1 MRVLAFVSLALAG
14 CASSQAP
21 SGLFE
26 PGQSDSGI
34 GIAKVE
40 ERLRSVAHPSP
51 VAVAV
56 GVTTD
61 GLVGVEVPAGT
72 PWRRPG
78 VVSSLPE
85 VTVSGVVV
93 GTAAGKAFALDGK
106 TGKELFTVAAEEQL
120 LRGAADDGRFTVLSL
135 GKEGSDATR
144 LVAVERGGAVV
155 LDLDTDFALGRPA
168 VVGGVAFVPWRG
180 QYVSAIDLEQGQEIG
195 RALLRDLVTYALDLD
210 GTLWFGERGFVRFDD
225 KIRFAQ
231 SFQGTRFEWKPR
243 ELPGKPVWLG
253 SGHEVSRID
262 RSALPKI
269 RVYAAPNG
277 KEPGTLAG
285 GTYAASYFRVVY
297 GFGQKDGKL
306 LWTDALS
313 ADVLGGGA
321 AASGFVFCDANG
333 TVHAYDPAGRSLAPT
348 PLGAK
353 LVACRVGASGFSI
366 SGAKDRGPLASQIEK
381 TVGAVDSTMAAAEG
395 LLIDELGKLE
405 DPAVTRILIG
415 FAESSRLPPAQR
427 DAATTLLA
435 GRRSGAD
442 DMLAALARH
451 YDFISDE
458 QAPPVGPLADALA
471 AMGEKRAAPLLA
483 RHLQDP
489 ATSLPDVARA
499 AKALEVLASTA
510 ELPALKTFF
519 ALYRATADE
528 PELFDAVLSVA
539 RALVRIGGAE
549 GRAQV
554 ERAANDSMTVPQV
567 VKGLTP
573 ILSGKG

>member
-1 MRVLAFVSLALAG
+1 MRTLALVSFLLAG
-14 CASSQAP
+14 CASAP
-21 SGLFE
+21 APHGLFE
-26 PGQSDSGI
+26 PGQSDSGT

-40 ERLRSVAHPSP
+40 ERLRSTAHASP

-56 GVTTD
+56 GVTAD
-61 GLVGVEVPAGT
+61 GLVGATVPGGK

-93 GTAAGKAFALDGK
+93 GTAGGAAFGLDGK
-106 TGKELFTVAAEEQL
+106 AGTRLFEFGADGYL

-135 GKEGSDATR
+135 GKEASDASR
-144 LVAVERGGAVV
+144 LVAIERGGAVV
-155 LDLDTDFALGRPA
+155 LDLETEFALGRPA

-180 QYVSAIDLEQGQEIG
+180 QYVSAIDLERGQEIG
-195 RALLRDLVTYALDLD
+195 RALLRELVTYALDLD
-210 GTLWFGERGFVRFDD
+210 GALWFGERGFARFDE
-225 KIRFAQ
+225 KIRYAQ
-231 SFQGTRFEWKPR
+231 SFQATRFQWKPR

-253 SGHEVSRID
+253 SGHEPSRVD
-262 RSALPKI
+262 RTALAKI
-269 RVYAAPNG
+269 RVYAAPSA
-277 KEPGTLAG
+277 KDPGALASG
-285 GTYAASYFRVVY
+285 AYAATYFRVVY

-306 LWTDALS
+306 LWTDALP
-313 ADVLGGGA
+313 ADVLGGAA
-321 AASGFVFCDANG
+321 AASGFLFCDANG
-333 TVHAYDPAGRSLAPT
+333 SVHAYDPAGRAAAPT
-348 PLGAK
+348 ALGQK
-353 LVACRVGASGFSI
+353 LVACRVGASGLTVS
-366 SGAKDRGPLASQIEK
+366 SGEARGSLAAQIEK
-381 TVGAVDSTMAAAEG
+381 TVGSVDSTMAAAEG

-405 DPAVTRILIG
+405 DPAVTRILIA

-427 DAATTLLA
+427 EAATTLLA

-489 ATSLPDVARA
+489 ATSLEDVARA
-499 AKALEVLASTA
+499 AKALEVLASA
-510 ELPALKTFF
+510 EELPALRTFF

-528 PELFDAVLSVA
+528 PELFGAVLSVA
-539 RALVRIGGAE
+539 RALVRLGGGE
-549 GRAQV
+549 GRGIV
-554 ERAANDSMTVPQV
+554 ERASNDPMTVPEV
-567 VKGLTP
+567 AKELP
-573 ILSGKG
+573 KLLSGKG

>member
-1 MRVLAFVSLALAG
+1 MRTLALSLFFVG
-14 CASSQAP
+14 CASAPSP

-40 ERLRSVAHPSP
+40 ERLRGVAHAAP

-56 GVTTD
+56 GVTAD
-61 GLVGVEVPAGT
+61 GLVGATVPGGK

-78 VVSSLPE
+78 VVSSLPD

-93 GTAAGKAFALDGK
+93 ATAGGHAFGLEGK
-106 TGKELFTVAAEEQL
+106 TGTRLFELAAEGYL
-120 LRGAADDGRFTVLSL
+120 LRGAADDGRFTVVSL
-135 GKEGSDATR
+135 GKEGSDGSR

-155 LDLDTDFALGRPA
+155 LDLETDFALGRPA

-210 GTLWFGERGFVRFDD
+210 GALWFGERALVRFDE
-225 KIRFAQ
+225 KLRFAQ
-231 SFQGTRFEWKPR
+231 SFQATRFEWKPR

-253 SGHEVSRID
+253 SGHEPSRVE
-262 RSALPKI
+262 RTALPKI
-269 RVYAAPNG
+269 RVYAAPSA
-277 KEPGTLAG
+277 KEPGALAG
-285 GTYAASYFRVVY
+285 GSYAASYFRIVY

-306 LWTDALS
+306 LWTDALP
-313 ADVLGGGA
+313 ADALGGAA

-333 TVHAYDPAGRSLAPT
+333 SVHAYDPAGRALPPT
-348 PLGAK
+348 PLGAR
-353 LVACRVGASGFSI
+353 LAACRVGASGLTV
-366 SGAKDRGPLASQIEK
+366 SGGTDRGPLAAQIEK
-381 TVGAVDSTMAAAEG
+381 SVTSVDSTMAAAEG
-395 LLIDELGKLE
+395 LLIDALGKLE
-405 DPAVTRILIG
+405 DPAVTRILIA
-415 FAESSRLPPAQR
+415 FAESSRIPPAQR

-458 QAPPVGPLADALA
+458 QGPPVGPLADALA

-483 RHLQDP
+483 RHLSDP
-489 ATSLPDVARA
+489 ATSLEDVARA
-499 AKALEVLASTA
+499 AKALEVLASAA
-510 ELPALKTFF
+510 ELPALRTFF
-519 ALYRATADE
+519 SLYRATADE
-528 PELFDAVLSVA
+528 PELFEAVVSVA
-539 RALVRIGGAE
+539 RALVRVGGVE
-549 GRAQV
+549 GRGVV
-554 ERAANDSMTVPQV
+554 ERAANDPMTVPEV
-567 VKGLTP
+567 VKGLAP
-573 ILSGKG
+573 VLSGKG

>member
-1 MRVLAFVSLALAG
+1 MKALAFFGLLLVG
-14 CASSQAP
+14 CGGAQAQ

-26 PGQSDSGI
+26 PGQSDSGT

-40 ERLRSVAHPSP
+40 ERLRSVAHATP

-56 GVTTD
+56 GVTAN
-61 GLVGVEVPAGT
+61 GLVGAAVPGGT
-72 PWRRPG
+72 PWKRPG
-78 VVSSLPE
+78 VVSSLPD

-93 GTAAGKAFALDGK
+93 GTAGGHAFALDGK
-106 TGKELFTVAAEEQL
+106 TGTKLFEVPAEGQL

-144 LVAVERGGAVV
+144 LLAVERGGTVV
-155 LDLDTDFALGRPA
+155 LDLETEFALGRPA
-168 VVGGVAFVPWRG
+168 VVGGVALVPWRG

-195 RALLRDLVTYALDLD
+195 RALLRDLVTHALDLD
-210 GTLWFGERGFVRFDD
+210 GALWFGERNFVRFDQ
-225 KIRFAQ
+225 KIRYAQ

-253 SGHEVSRID
+253 SGHEISRVD

-269 RVYAAPNG
+269 RVYAAPSA
-277 KEPGTLAG
+277 KEPGSLAG
-285 GTYAASYFRVVY
+285 GVYAATYFRIVY

-306 LWTDALS
+306 LWTDALP
-313 ADVLGGGA
+313 ADALGGAA

-333 TVHAYDPAGRSLAPT
+333 SVHAYDPAGHALSPTSL
-348 PLGAK
+348 GEK
-353 LVACRVGASGFSI
+353 LVACRVGASGLTV
-366 SGAKDRGPLASQIEK
+366 SGGKDRGSLATQIEK
-381 TVGAVDSTMAAAEG
+381 SVGSVDSTMAAAEG

-405 DPAVTRILIG
+405 DPAVTRILIA

-427 DAATTLLA
+427 EAATTLLA

-442 DMLAALARH
+442 DMLTALARH

-483 RHLQDP
+483 RHLSDP

-499 AKALEVLASTA
+499 AKALEVLASPP
-510 ELPALKTFF
+510 ELPALRTFF
-519 ALYRATADE
+519 SLYRATADE
-528 PELFDAVLSVA
+528 PELHDAVLSVA
-539 RALVRIGGAE
+539 RALLRVGGAE
-549 GRAQV
+549 GRGVV
-554 ERAANDSMTVPQV
+554 ERAANDPMTVPEV
-567 VKGLTP
+567 AKGLAP